1 MEVDVQIR
9 LTDSMLKSIA
19 KHVHDARITRGILD
33 VYKAAETIRLE
44 NIDDNVARED
54 IIERLVHLAGLAFVP
69 VEFNKHAFDPEGA
82 FYDTSIH
89 LTDETFVDGLQE
101 NQSVH

>member
-1 MEVDVQIR
+1 MQIR
-9 LTDSMLKSIA
+9 FTDKMLKTIA
-19 KHVHDARITRGILD
+19 KHVHEARMTRGILD

-54 IIERLVHLAGLAFVP
+54 IIEKLVHLAGMAFVP
-69 VEFNKHAFDPEGA
+69 VEFNKHSFDPEGA
-82 FYDTSIH
+82 FYDTPIH
-89 LTDETFVDGLQE
+89 FAVGLQE